1 MRFQLQTRS
10 RTGFTRVLQPVHTR
24 TRSLALPSWMP
35 VPAPRPRG
43 LVILF
48 VSEYSKRLPTAE
60 NHSSASLQI
69 ELQGHGRDTSSSVA
83 EALIWRAI
91 AIGER
96 ISAGVLMLLLLPGFA
111 IVAAITV
118 ALSRRSPFVAHCR
131 VGQSGQTI
139 WVLKL
144 RTMWDGAAL
153 KRPALV
159 ERLPPTAHQDFAVK
173 IRSDPRVK
181 SRFAA
186 ACRRYSVDELPQ
198 LWHVIRGEMA
208 LIGPRPLTWGEIHRY
223 YDSAVGEFLTKKPGI
238 TGLWQVRGRSRLTYR
253 QRRRLDLFMIRQWSL
268 SLYLKILFATIPAV
282 LMGKNA
288 W

>member
-1 MRFQLQTRS
+1 MR
-10 RTGFTRVLQPVHTR
+10 
-24 TRSLALPSWMP
+24 A
-35 VPAPRPRG
+35 
-43 LVILF
+43 
-48 VSEYSKRLPTAE
+48 
-60 NHSSASLQI
+60 
-69 ELQGHGRDTSSSVA
+69 ELQSLGCNISSSQA
-83 EALIWRAI
+83 EALTWRII

-96 ISAGVLMLLLLPGFA
+96 ILAGILILLLLPA
-111 IVAAITV
+111 LVMVAAITV
-118 ALSRRSPFVAHCR
+118 VLSRRSPFVAHCR

-144 RTMWDGAAL
+144 RTMWDGTVL
-153 KRPALV
+153 Q
-159 ERLPPTAHQDFAVK
+159 RLAFIEKLPLDVPQDFIK
-173 IRSDPRVK
+173 IPKDPRVK

-186 ACRRYSVDELPQ
+186 ICRRYSVDELPQ

-223 YDSAVGEFLTKKPGI
+223 YDSAVGELLAKKPGI

-268 SLYLKILFATIPAV
+268 RLYLKIFFATIPTV
-282 LMGKNA
+282 LIGRNA